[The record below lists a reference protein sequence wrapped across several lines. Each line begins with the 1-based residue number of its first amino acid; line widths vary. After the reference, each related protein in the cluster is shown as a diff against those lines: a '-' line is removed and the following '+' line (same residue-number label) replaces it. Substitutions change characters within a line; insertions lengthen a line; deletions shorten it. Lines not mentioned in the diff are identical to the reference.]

1 MRKSKSLVLL
11 SLVIVVAM
19 LMVAGCGGGGDKKD
33 AAKPGKVL
41 KIGVV
46 GPESGG
52 SAQLGQ
58 GQHKAAQLAVDEINS
73 KKLAGDWKLEIFF
86 EDDEGNPTKS
96 ANATNKLL
104 QQSGAHAIIGAINS
118 SATLADMVI
127 TSRAGVPQ
135 ITAGSTGASITEQGN
150 KWIFRTAVNDEFQAV
165 ALIKYAKEVLK
176 INKIAT
182 FTAADDYGQSG
193 AKLLA
198 EAAKKQGVELVSSQV
213 YNGGDKDFKPQLL
226 AIKDGGAQGIFM
238 WGIYTEAALIAKQSR
253 QLGIDAQLFGA
264 SGMAAQ
270 KLIELSEAA
279 GQGLILTQ
287 SFLPV
292 SENPVVKSFVNNYKE
307 KYKDNPIPHAAQ
319 AYDSVYILADAVKR
333 ADKTDPQALRD
344 AIAKTTGLKLV
355 TSEVKFNDKGDDI
368 GKYLLITKISG
379 DKFELVTTVKT
390 N

>member
-1 MRKSKSLVLL
+1 MKKRYVLGVL
-11 SLVIVVAM
+11 AIFTVLTMI
-19 LMVAGCGGGGDKKD
+19 LTGCGGSDKKASD
-33 AAKPGKVL
+33 GKKVL

-52 SAQLGQ
+52 AAQLGQ
-58 GQHKAAQLAVDEINS
+58 GQHKAVQMAVDEINS
-73 KKLAGDWKLEIFF
+73 KKLAGDWKIEVFF

-104 QQSGAHAIIGAINS
+104 QQSGANVIIGAIHS

-135 ITAGSTGASITEQGN
+135 ITAGSTGSSITEQGN
-150 KWIFRTAVNDEFQAV
+150 KFIFRTAVNDEFQAD

-176 INKIAT
+176 ITKVAT
-182 FTAADDYGQSG
+182 LTAADDYGQSG

-198 EAAKKQGVELVSSQV
+198 AAAKKYNVELVSAQV
-213 YNGGDKDFKPQLL
+213 YNNGDKDFKPQLL
-226 AIKDGGAQGIFM
+226 AIKDAGAQGIFM
-238 WGIYTEAALIAKQSR
+238 WGLYTEAALISKQAR

-270 KLIELSEAA
+270 KLIELSGAE

-292 SENPVVKSFVNNYKE
+292 SENPTVKTFVANYKE
-307 KYKDNPIPHAAQ
+307 KYKEDPIPHGAQ
-319 AYDSVYILADAVKR
+319 AYDSVYIIADAVKR
-333 ADKTDPQALRD
+333 AGKTDPAALRD
-344 AIAKTTGLKLV
+344 AILKTTGLKLV
-355 TSEVKFNDKGDDI
+355 TSDVKFNDRGDDI
-368 GKYLLITKISG
+368 GKYLLITKING
-379 DKFELVTTVKT
+379 DKFELITTVKT